1 MVKTDMLVWESLV
14 PLSFKAK
21 TKFFYTPFFSRKKRL
36 LSRLQKLTLFYRRF
50 CKTKA
55 SSQSILQIT
64 GTIFSGADNLFLI
77 IIIIKKKVKGL
88 DWSGKKN
95 SEFTVIKQ

>member
-64 GTIFSGADNLFLI
+64 GTIFSGAYNLFL
-77 IIIIKKKVKGL
+77 IIIKKKVKGL
-88 DWSGKKN
+88 DWSGKRN